1 MNDRPNDIKRIRPEI
16 GSTQSFGQMGEEEKF
31 QNNTLRP
38 ILKLQNPLLIAVF
51 HNYIVKHKGV
61 FYDLS
66 IEKRLAYI
74 ENALYKDQKFRN
86 ALKGMIIGH
95 FTVDEYKDYIA
106 YSSSLNK
113 RMMNMAVERLKNQ
126 VEYFHS
132 SILITGYEHF
142 PIQYH

>member
-16 GSTQSFGQMGEEEKF
+16 GSTQSFGQMGLEEKF

-38 ILKLQNPLLIAVF
+38 ILKLQNPLIIAVF

-95 FTVDEYKDYIA
+95 FTVDEYKDYTA

-126 VEYFHS
+126 VEYFQP
-132 SILITGYEHF
+132 LKEKKVL
-142 PIQYH
+142 

>member
-16 GSTQSFGQMGEEEKF
+16 GSTQSFRQMGLEEKF

-126 VEYFHS
+126 VEYFQP
-132 SILITGYEHF
+132 LEEKKVL
-142 PIQYH
+142 

>member
-16 GSTQSFGQMGEEEKF
+16 GSTQSFRQMGLEEKF

-74 ENALYKDQKFRN
+74 ENVLYKDQKFRN

-95 FTVDEYKDYIA
+95 FTVDEYKNYIA

-126 VEYFHS
+126 VEYFQP
-132 SILITGYEHF
+132 LEEKKVL
-142 PIQYH
+142 

>member
-16 GSTQSFGQMGEEEKF
+16 GSTQSFGQMGLEEKF

-95 FTVDEYKDYIA
+95 FTVDEYKDYTA

-126 VEYFHS
+126 VEYFQP
-132 SILITGYEHF
+132 LKEKKFYN
-142 PIQYH
+142 

>member
-16 GSTQSFGQMGEEEKF
+16 GSTQSFRQMGLEEKF

-74 ENALYKDQKFRN
+74 ENVLYKDQKFRN

-126 VEYFHS
+126 VEYFQP
-132 SILITGYEHF
+132 LEEKKVL
-142 PIQYH
+142 

>member
-16 GSTQSFGQMGEEEKF
+16 GSTQSFGQMGLEEKF

-38 ILKLQNPLLIAVF
+38 ILKLQNPLIIAVF

-66 IEKRLAYI
+66 IQKRLAYI

-95 FTVDEYKDYIA
+95 FTVDEYKDYTA

-126 VEYFHS
+126 VEYFQP
-132 SILITGYEHF
+132 LKEKKVL
-142 PIQYH
+142 

>member
-16 GSTQSFGQMGEEEKF
+16 GSTQSFGQMGFEEKF

-74 ENALYKDQKFRN
+74 ENALYKDPKFRN

-126 VEYFHS
+126 VEYFQP
-132 SILITGYEHF
+132 LKEKKVL
-142 PIQYH
+142 

>member
-16 GSTQSFGQMGEEEKF
+16 GSTQSFGQMGLEEKF

-61 FYDLS
+61 FFDLS

-126 VEYFHS
+126 VEYFQPLKEKKN
-132 SILITGYEHF
+132 I
-142 PIQYH
+142 